1 MFILWWE
8 SDASELPAQGKDSLL
23 FLSVHVFEEGRDKG
37 ALFNELLSARGLLE
51 VVVDLLQLVVAACK
65 NYHEE
70 GHYARETLQ
79 TTVPR

>member
-8 SDASELPAQGKDSLL
+8 SDASELLTQGNDSLL

-37 ALFNELLSARGLLE
+37 ALFDEFISARVLLE
-51 VVVDLLQLVVAACK
+51 VVIDLLQLVVTACK

>member
-8 SDASELPAQGKDSLL
+8 SDASELPAQGNDSLL
-23 FLSVHVFEEGRDKG
+23 LLSVHVFEEGRDKG
-37 ALFNELLSARGLLE
+37 ALLDEFIGARVFLE

-79 TTVPR
+79 TTIPR